1 MNRTTIERSVKP
13 KNSFLA
19 YIQSQREIFQ
29 PEVPVSRSKNLRT
42 VERKRSL
49 HFHVYLPTFVPR
61 SKKIFASSLEI
72 PNLCIMPPMIKY
84 SPACKSK
91 SRREN
96 PTSHIYVYTRTYTC
110 TYADD
115 PLLERRLARR
125 RGSVGNQNAKLFGF
139 QLHGISEYPGRRQ
152 VDIPGY
158 LETRRKNVPPR
169 EISSPKMAC
178 LPNRVAI
185 YNIPKDHPAFPI
197 TRKGRTYYTVIR
209 RATKK
214 ILFFFSPFFP
224 PLSNGERN
232 KQFELE
238 RASRTRSKL
247 QTPNP
252 RLHPLAISH
261 KISADNLGNR
271 PIAGDEWIIK
281 HDGTRSP

>member
-178 LPNRVAI
+178 LPNPARVAI

-197 TRKGRTYYTVIR
+197 TRKGRTYYTVLDARQR
-209 RATKK
+209 RSFSSSL
-214 ILFFFSPFFP
+214 LFFPLYPTGNGISNSSWNGRAELDPNCKPQTLASIPSP
-224 PLSNGERN
+224 
-232 KQFELE
+232 
-238 RASRTRSKL
+238 
-247 QTPNP
+247 
-252 RLHPLAISH
+252 
-261 KISADNLGNR
+261 
-271 PIAGDEWIIK
+271 
-281 HDGTRSP
+281 

>member
-1 MNRTTIERSVKP
+1 M
-13 KNSFLA
+13 
-19 YIQSQREIFQ
+19 
-29 PEVPVSRSKNLRT
+29 PVSRSKNLRT

-96 PTSHIYVYTRTYTC
+96 PTSHIYIHVCIRARTILSSRGGW
-110 TYADD
+110 
-115 PLLERRLARR
+115 PEEGVRL
-125 RGSVGNQNAKLFGF
+125 VIKMQNSSAFNCM
-139 QLHGISEYPGRRQ
+139 EYRNIRRQ

-178 LPNRVAI
+178 LPNPARVAI

-197 TRKGRTYYTVIR
+197 TRKGRTYYTVLDARQR
-209 RATKK
+209 RSFSSSL
-214 ILFFFSPFFP
+214 LFFPLYPTGNGISNSSWNGRAELDPNCKPQTLASIPSP
-224 PLSNGERN
+224 
-232 KQFELE
+232 
-238 RASRTRSKL
+238 
-247 QTPNP
+247 
-252 RLHPLAISH
+252 
-261 KISADNLGNR
+261 
-271 PIAGDEWIIK
+271 
-281 HDGTRSP
+281 